1 MITRREILLQFKRVG
16 VTDASQLKNHLRD
29 FEKYMAVNHGIA
41 VMKTK
46 KILFGEKLRSPQP
59 DPQTKLPGLSGI
71 YEP

>member
-1 MITRREILLQFKRVG
+1 MLTRREVLLQFKRVG
-16 VTDASQLKNHLRD
+16 VTEASQLKNYLRD

-46 KILFGEKLRSPQP
+46 KKLFGEKLQSPQP
-59 DPQTKLPGLSGI
+59 DSQTKFHGLSGI